1 MIFPTFIKLR
11 LSRIS
16 QRPPIVEIYGLAVI
30 VTIVLGTFSG
40 TGSQLEPY
48 TETIS
53 GTVVTFEMIPVP
65 GGSLTV
71 ADAAAAGAG
80 VVLEVDDFWIGKT
93 EVTWDE
99 YDIWQLGLDHE
110 PAARRRIDAESR
122 PSRPYGA
129 PDWGFGH
136 SGFAALSVTV
146 HAAEEYARW
155 LSEKTGKNY
164 RLPTAEEWRYACYLG
179 HGVGLAGRQMQAGT
193 PPAAD
198 AIADAA
204 ADSSADAAAA
214 DYLESAAWHAG
225 NADRATHAVASMQP
239 DALGIYDM
247 LGNAGEWARDA
258 AGVAALHGGSYR
270 DQATD
275 VHCGARAEQTR
286 AWNSTDPQIPKS
298 TWWLSDG
305 PFVGFRVVRDPEAVE
320 GVR

>member
-1 MIFPTFIKLR
+1 MISPTDIKPL
-11 LSRIS
+11 L
-16 QRPPIVEIYGLAVI
+16 VI
-30 VTIVLGTFSG
+30 ATIFLGTFSA

-53 GTVVTFEMIPVP
+53 GTVVTFEMIAVP

-71 ADAAAAGAG
+71 ADAADAGGAG
-80 VVLEVDDFWIGKT
+80 VLEVGDFWIGKT

-99 YDIWQLGLDHE
+99 YDVWRLGLDHE
-110 PAARRRIDAESR
+110 PAERRRIDAESR

-136 SGFAALSVTV
+136 SGFAALSVTA

-155 LSEKTGKNY
+155 LAENTGKNY
-164 RLPTAEEWRYACYLG
+164 RLPTAEEWRYACFMG
-179 HGVGLAGRQMQAGT
+179 IGAEAAEARA
-193 PPAAD
+193 PAAMPPRPGALD
-198 AIADAA
+198 AEYLDAV
-204 ADSSADAAAA
+204 
-214 DYLESAAWHAG
+214 AWYAG
-225 NADRATHAVASMQP
+225 NADRATHGVASKRP

-270 DQATD
+270 DAAAAI
-275 VHCGARAEQTR
+275 HCGAGAEQTR
-286 AWNSTDPQIPKS
+286 AWNSTDPQLPKS

-305 PFVGFRVVRDPEAVE
+305 PFAGFRIVRDPEGEE

>member
-1 MIFPTFIKLR
+1 MTIF
-11 LSRIS
+11 
-16 QRPPIVEIYGLAVI
+16 
-30 VTIVLGTFSG
+30 LGVFSG

-53 GTVVTFEMIPVP
+53 GTVVTFEMIPVA
-65 GGSLTV
+65 GGSLAV
-71 ADAAAAGAG
+71 ADAADAES
-80 VVLEVDDFWIGKT
+80 VLAVGDFWIGKT

-99 YDIWQLGLDHE
+99 YDVWQLGLDHE
-110 PAARRRIDAESR
+110 PADRRRIDADSR

-136 SGFAALSVTV
+136 SGFATLSVTA

-164 RLPTAEEWRYACYLG
+164 RLPTAEEWRYACSMG
-179 HGVGLAGRQMQAGT
+179 IGAAVAGVQA
-193 PPAAD
+193 PAARTGALDPEYLD
-198 AIADAA
+198 AV
-204 ADSSADAAAA
+204 
-214 DYLESAAWHAG
+214 AWYAG
-225 NADRATHAVASMQP
+225 NADRATHGVASKQP

-270 DQATD
+270 DEVAA
-275 VHCGARAEQTR
+275 VHCGAGAEQTR
-286 AWNSTDPQIPKS
+286 AWNSTDPQLPKS

-305 PFVGFRVVRDPEAVE
+305 PFAGFRIVRDPEGEE

>member
-1 MIFPTFIKLR
+1 MIFAIDIR
-11 LSRIS
+11 CS
-16 QRPPIVEIYGLAVI
+16 LAV
-30 VTIVLGTFSG
+30 VATIFAGALSG
-40 TGSQLEPY
+40 IGLQLEPY

-53 GTVVTFEMIPVP
+53 GTVVTFEMIPIP

-71 ADAAAAGAG
+71 ADAADPGAE
-80 VVLEVDDFWIGKT
+80 VILTVDDFWIGKT

-99 YDIWQLGLDHE
+99 YDVWQLGLDHE
-110 PAARRRIDAESR
+110 PAERRRIDAESR

-136 SGFAALSVTV
+136 SGFAALSVTA

-155 LSEKTGKNY
+155 LSAKTGKSY
-164 RLPTAEEWRYACYLG
+164 RLPTADEWRFACYLG
-179 HGVGLAGRQMQAGT
+179 LGAGLAGEQAQPAT
-193 PPAAD
+193 PPGV
-198 AIADAA
+198 DAA
-204 ADSSADAAAA
+204 ATET
-214 DYLESAAWHAG
+214 LESAAWHLG
-225 NADRATHAVASMQP
+225 NADRATHAVASKQ
-239 DALGIYDM
+239 ANTLGIFDM

-275 VHCGARAEQTR
+275 AHCGARAEQTR

-305 PFVGFRVVRDPEAVE
+305 PFVGFRIVRDPEVE
-320 GVR
+320 EGIR